1 MKLNNFLVLAED
13 LLTLLKKDEDLWF
26 EIWEAERARL
36 GLQKQIK
43 TIVGKLQV
51 TINDSSPTTNL

>member
-26 EIWEAERARL
+26 EIWEAENERRSVNKEISKKIL
-36 GLQKQIK
+36 ELEK
-43 TIVGKLQV
+43 
-51 TINDSSPTTNL
+51 